1 MIIVIPTF
9 GMFARHLLVSPQLT
23 GCNNLRN
30 YKWVLIKFYIWS
42 SNACQLNPIFSPFF
56 YLKVKE
62 IGLWDYHGVCVCVF
76 VSLSVSVC

>member
-9 GMFARHLLVSPQLT
+9 GMFARHLLASTWLT

-30 YKWVLIKFYIWS
+30 DKWVSIKCDIWS
-42 SNACQLNPIFSPFF
+42 SNACQLNPIFSPLF

-62 IGLWDYHGVCVCVF
+62 VGL
-76 VSLSVSVC
+76 